1 MIKVRRKRRKLNIIT
16 GLLVLLIVLGVLIF
30 RDNIKDS
37 IEVGKEDEGKA
48 EINQVDKVE
57 EMTQIRQEGDNMVK
71 VTTDNLNL
79 RTAPSIEDEIILT
92 IPKGHKVEII
102 DNSNLWNK
110 VKYNGQEGFVSS
122 TYLTKDEKSVETE
135 KPEESEQNKSPII
148 KLETPNNGKVSE
160 TLIEGILLVN
170 KTYHLP
176 SDYNPGEDPIA
187 RTSLDNMFKACKDE
201 IDISL
206 AMVSGFRSYDYQEG
220 LFKRYSNKHG
230 EDQANRF
237 SARAGQSEHQTGLAF
252 DIGGPDDSYWLKE
265 SFETTEEG
273 IWLAENAHK
282 FGYILRYPK
291 GKEDITGYIYEPW
304 HFRYVGIEH
313 ATKIYEEGL
322 TLEEYLLD

>member
-1 MIKVRRKRRKLNIIT
+1 MIKVRRKRRRLNLIT
-16 GLLVLLIVLGVLIF
+16 SLLVLLIVLGILIF
-30 RDNIKDS
+30 RDNLKDS
-37 IEVGKEDEGKA
+37 VEVGREYEGKTS
-48 EINQVDKVE
+48 INQVDKVE
-57 EMTQIRQEGDNMVK
+57 EITKISQAGDNMVK
-71 VTTDNLNL
+71 VTTHNLNL

-92 IPKGHKVEII
+92 IPKGDKVEII
-102 DNSNLWNK
+102 ENSDLWNK
-110 VKYNGQEGFVSS
+110 VKYNGKEGFVSS
-122 TYLTKDEKSVETE
+122 AYLTKEEETE
-135 KPEESEQNKSPII
+135 ENKSPII
-148 KLETPNNGKVSE
+148 KLDNPNTGEVSK
-160 TLIEGILLVN
+160 TVIEGILLVN

-252 DIGGPDDSYWLKE
+252 DIGGPDDTYWLKE
-265 SFETTEEG
+265 SFETTKEG

-291 GKEDITGYIYEPW
+291 GKEEITGYIYEPW

-322 TLEEYLLD
+322 TLEQYLLD